1 MYFNFN
7 FLKPLKLRE
16 IQVLKFGLYIYIY
29 IMIIT
34 SKHGVVPSGTST
46 LEKYEYLKL
55 SMGVCIFMD
64 TLQDKINEL
73 L

>member
-1 MYFNFN
+1 
-7 FLKPLKLRE
+7 
-16 IQVLKFGLYIYIY
+16 
-29 IMIIT
+29 MIIT